1 MVKNRY
7 IKVKFTKEGIHK
19 FPGADKDPKY
29 ATGNWDDVSFLGY
42 PHRHMFYFY
51 VTLGVTHNDRDV
63 EFIQFKR
70 ELERLFTKNV
80 LHLDYQS
87 CEMIAE
93 NLINY
98 IENHKIKPL
107 VAKSYPLKEIKQA
120 QLDFLSK
127 KFTGKLVLVP
137 PDDNV

>member
-70 ELERLFTKNV
+70 ELERLFNKNV

-98 IENHKIKPL
+98 IENK
-107 VAKSYPLKEIKQA
+107 YPNRAVRVEVYEDDENGAI
-120 QLDFLSK
+120 LDNDLF
-127 KFTGKLVLVP
+127 
-137 PDDNV
+137 N